1 MPFQYRVVS
10 AEKGDAFLEQALNEA
25 ASHGFRFV
33 AVVGAHTILEREVS
47 VEHLKAEHLKDG
59 NGVSMKVFKGD
70 CPSCGKRYIIS
81 VPEGD
86 LWKARINP
94 EARLVTRVSPQCG
107 HEIPIDILQ

>member
-10 AEKGDAFLEQALNEA
+10 SEKGDAFLERALNDA
-25 ASHGFRFV
+25 ASQGFRFV

-47 VEHLKAEHLKDG
+47 AEHLKEG
-59 NGVSMKVFKGD
+59 NGATMKVFKGD
-70 CPSCGKRYIIS
+70 CPTCGKRYIIS

-94 EARLVTRVSPQCG
+94 EARIVTRVSPQCG
-107 HEIPIDILQ
+107 HEIFLQVG